1 MIESQTLKSFLIVA
15 LCFPIVLCGSHWINV
30 HCNFAFAGPLTVIIG
45 IGHFILYLYLANKIR
60 KVQLENYAQTNTSM
74 MGNAIRGA
82 KATNGNTIG
91 VAPFFFRQ
99 PGVLYQE
106 GEETLYT
113 RTMRERKAFMESLSS
128 AFITTPGGIGTL
140 EEFYEILTLKQL
152 QQLDLPLILLNT
164 NHYYDGLLKMM
175 QGMTQAGFIDQSVY
189 DLFKVC
195 LTVEEAFEYLDQQL
209 PVSPTK

>member
-1 MIESQTLKSFLIVA
+1 METQSGLHL
-15 LCFPIVLCGSHWINV
+15 
-30 HCNFAFAGPLTVIIG
+30 
-45 IGHFILYLYLANKIR
+45 
-60 KVQLENYAQTNTSM
+60 
-74 MGNAIRGA
+74 
-82 KATNGNTIG
+82 
-91 VAPFFFRQ
+91 FRQ

>member
-1 MIESQTLKSFLIVA
+1 MRQ
-15 LCFPIVLCGSHWINV
+15 
-30 HCNFAFAGPLTVIIG
+30 IG
-45 IGHFILYLYLANKIR
+45 ICVYGGASNDVDPLYL
-60 KVQLENYAQTNTSM
+60 NTAHQIGQEIAKRNWTLVNGAGDTGM

-82 KATNGNTIG
+82 KEENGDTIG

-209 PVSPTK
+209 SVSPTK